1 MRLFY
6 TEASPSKKHG
16 QLTIRPP
23 VCRVGS
29 HPEVCALGWDE
40 LVQMG
45 GIVRISE
52 TCRSGRQITL
62 PEQREQIINT
72 CICKDVLPIRYICTI
87 YTFVRT

>member
-40 LVQMG
+40 LVQM
-45 GIVRISE
+45 
-52 TCRSGRQITL
+52 
-62 PEQREQIINT
+62 
-72 CICKDVLPIRYICTI
+72 DVLPIRYICTI